1 MPRLVTMRE
10 VAAAAGVHVMT
21 VSRALRR
28 DGRISEATRLKVEA
42 AARRL
47 DYRPNPLVSAL
58 FRFRRATRVPQYRAT
73 LAIVSCEPDE
83 AAWTP
88 AERRRGMFLGARQ
101 AAEEQGYLV
110 TYFHLFERPELSLAR
125 LAGIM
130 RTRNVQGLAIL
141 PLQRATA
148 ITLDFPWRDFS
159 VVYLGY
165 PFLTERFSRV
175 TFNIGLG
182 VHDAWQRV
190 RALGHTRIGLV
201 VNRAVEERNHGLRE
215 AMWLR
220 LQRERPARERVP
232 ACVIDNTAG
241 GEPELR
247 RWLQRHRPD
256 AVLHAYVD
264 GERLRRS
271 QPAARR
277 SVPLFNL
284 TIAEGETGPGMYQDP
299 IAHGRVGIE
308 LLIAMVNRNERG
320 EPGLPITTLIEPVWQ
335 PAPAGAQVERRKG

>member
-1 MPRLVTMRE
+1 MRE

-28 DGRISEATRLKVEA
+28 DARISEATRLRVEA

-47 DYRPNPLVSAL
+47 EYRPNPLVSAL
-58 FRFRRATRVPQYRAT
+58 FRSRRATRIPQYRAT
-73 LAIVSCEPDE
+73 LAIVSCEPDQD
-83 AAWTP
+83 AWP
-88 AERRRGMFLGARQ
+88 AAERQRGMFIGARQ

-110 TYFHLFERPELSLAR
+110 TYFHLFGRPELSLAR

-130 RTRNVQGLAIL
+130 RTRSVQGLAIL
-141 PLQRATA
+141 PLQRATT

-190 RALGHTRIGLV
+190 RGLGHARLGLV
-201 VNRAVEERNHGLRE
+201 VNRAVEARNHGLRE

-220 LQRERPARERVP
+220 LQRGLPARERVP
-232 ACVIDNTAG
+232 ACVVENTAAA
-241 GEPELR
+241 EPEIR
-247 RWLQRHRPD
+247 RWLRRHRPD

-264 GERLRRS
+264 NDRLRRS
-271 QPAARR
+271 QAAVR
-277 SVPLFNL
+277 SGAPLFNL
-284 TIAEGETGPGMYQDP
+284 TIAEGEPGPGMYQDP
-299 IAHGRVGIE
+299 VAHGRVGAE
-308 LLIAMVNRNERG
+308 MLIAMVNRNERG
-320 EPGLPITTLIEPVWQ
+320 EPALPITTLIEPVWR
-335 PAPAGAQVERRKG
+335 PTHDPAQVERRKG